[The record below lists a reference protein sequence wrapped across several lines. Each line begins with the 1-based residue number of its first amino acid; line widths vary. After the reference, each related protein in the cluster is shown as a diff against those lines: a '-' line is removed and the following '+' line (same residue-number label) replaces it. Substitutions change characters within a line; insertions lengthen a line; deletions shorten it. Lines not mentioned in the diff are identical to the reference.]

1 MVPPTAGAG
10 LHHIGGVLVAR
21 ALQLVDIAGIGDAF
35 SVLGKTVAKDI
46 GDQHNVDFFADGADG
61 L

>member
-1 MVPPTAGAG
+1 MVPPATGAS

-35 SVLGKTVAKDI
+35 SVLGKSVAEDI
-46 GDQHNVDFFADGADG
+46 GNENNVHLFADGANG